1 MFYQGGTGLLKL
13 RVAYITTNEG
23 QYVSNGSIPAVTLA
37 VDEVNRE
44 FSDQYHLQ
52 IQRSSIS
59 VSIIIYVLVTSSRAR
74 VACGFFSE
82 N

>member
-1 MFYQGGTGLLKL
+1 MQFVFYQGGTGLLKL

-59 VSIIIYVLVTSSRAR
+59 VSILQA
-74 VACGFFSE
+74 VAPALHVFVSE